1 MKAINTMAKMQE
13 SAIFPTQIKRDM
25 HPIIPVYRKEKA
37 IKLIKET

>member
-13 SAIFPTQIKRDM
+13 SAIFLAQIKRDT
-25 HPIIPVYRKEKA
+25 HPFIPVYWKEKA